1 MSQVANPPVKPL
13 RARRRIWMVG
23 VAGLV
28 LWTGLS
34 MVVGIWIYQAKWHVK
49 VLRLLDERNRE
60 LGPLQSRGTILE
72 FDRHLLETLEPEH
85 RFQATT
91 RQEWQT
97 WRTALTGR
105 LAQLL
110 KLDRLPRDFVPSAR
124 VVKHDE
130 VEGVKRE
137 KIWLTTEAGLQIPLY
152 LFIPPDA
159 APPYPTVIVF
169 HGHGLG
175 KRETAGDLHTYQNRA
190 ALEIAKAGFVTV
202 APDNRG
208 FGELGWSG
216 RSYDVIHHKDIIV
229 NLMMGRTT
237 LGTFLHDAQ
246 KLVDYLWTRP
256 EVDTTRIAT
265 VGCSLGGVLAVWSAA
280 LDARIQAVVSS
291 ATFGSPSRQGIA
303 SRLLHVSEEML
314 DHYHKLPVYTEFHVP
329 GLFQYANATDV
340 AGLVAPRPML
350 FDIDA
355 GDKPSHSKAMAAIGQ
370 VYSLV
375 DAADRLDI
383 FLHDNGHTF
392 SVDAAITW
400 LNRWLKS
407 DTPPSQ

>member
-1 MSQVANPPVKPL
+1 MSRAVSPPVKP
-13 RARRRIWMVG
+13 RRFRHRIRVVWV
-23 VAGLV
+23 VGLV

-34 MVVGIWIYQAKWHVK
+34 MAAGIWIYQAKWHVK
-49 VLRLLDERNRE
+49 VSRLLDERNRQ

-97 WRTALTGR
+97 WRTDLTAR

-110 KLDRLPRDFVPSAR
+110 KLERLPRDFAPSAQ
-124 VVKHDE
+124 VVEHVE
-130 VEGVKRE
+130 LEGVKRE
-137 KIWLTTEAGLQIPLY
+137 KIWLTTEPGLHIPLY
-152 LFIPPDA
+152 LFIPLDA
-159 APPYPTVIVF
+159 APPHPAVIVF

-175 KRETAGDLHTYQNRA
+175 KRETAGELHTYQNRA
-190 ALEIAKAGFVTV
+190 ALEVAKAGFVTV

-216 RSYDVIHHKDIIV
+216 RSYDVIHHKDIII
-229 NLMMGRTT
+229 NLMMGRTA
-237 LGTFLHDAQ
+237 LGAFLHDAQ
-246 KLVDYLWTRP
+246 KLVDYLQTRP
-256 EVDTTRIAT
+256 EVDATRIAT
-265 VGCSLGGVLAVWSAA
+265 AGCSLGGVLAVWSAA
-280 LDARIQAVVSS
+280 LDSRIQAVVSS
-291 ATFGSPSRQGIA
+291 ATFGSPSRQGMA

-340 AGLVAPRPML
+340 AGLIAPRPML

-355 GDKPSHSKAMAAIGQ
+355 GDKPSYPDVMAAIGK
-370 VYSLV
+370 VYGLV
-375 DAADRLDI
+375 GASDRLDI

-392 SVDAAITW
+392 SVEA
-400 LNRWLKS
+400 
-407 DTPPSQ
+407 